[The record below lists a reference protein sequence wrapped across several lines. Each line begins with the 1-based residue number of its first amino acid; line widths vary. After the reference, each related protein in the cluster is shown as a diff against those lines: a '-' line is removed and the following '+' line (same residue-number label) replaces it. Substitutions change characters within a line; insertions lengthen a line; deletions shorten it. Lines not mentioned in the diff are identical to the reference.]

1 VGGNPRARGQL
12 HKPAMPATPELDDA
26 DFAAL
31 LALLKHAIAADPFP
45 LSRRFDLLL
54 YLVGDFV
61 VVARHGFEL
70 LAQCG
75 VGF

>member
-1 VGGNPRARGQL
+1 MRSNL
-12 HKPAMPATPELDDA
+12 ATASAPMAATVELTDA
-26 DFAAL
+26 EKAVL
-31 LALLKHAIAADPFP
+31 LALLKHEIAADPFP

-54 YLVGDFV
+54 YLDGDFV

>member
-1 VGGNPRARGQL
+1 MVMRGVLPCSHPAGAARG
-12 HKPAMPATPELDDA
+12 AATVAGLG
-26 DFAAL
+26 
-31 LALLKHAIAADPFP
+31 ADPFP

-70 LAQCG
+70 LA
-75 VGF
+75 